1 MKYASLLLV
10 LSAASLPGCGP
21 AEDATVP
28 VAIEAAPAS
37 PASPPE
43 APAQTGEPVAG
54 ATTTPAPVAPAAKP
68 SVARPVATETAPAA
82 DKSSTGVTGVSATD
96 ASQPDLAHGQQIYR
110 QACAFC
116 HDRGAAGAP
125 KIGDAAAWGPRLA
138 LGMEALTASALRGKG
153 AMPAKGGNPALA
165 DAEVRAAVDY
175 LVAQTR

>member
-1 MKYASLLLV
+1 MKYAPLLLV

-21 AEDATVP
+21 AEDASVP
-28 VAIEAAPAS
+28 VVIEAAPAS
-37 PASPPE
+37 PAPPPE

-54 ATTTPAPVAPAAKP
+54 ATTTPAPVAAAAKP
-68 SVARPVATETAPAA
+68 SVAGSVATEAAPAA
-82 DKSSTGVTGVSATD
+82 DKSPIGVSAAD

-138 LGMEALTASALRGKG
+138 PGMETLTASVLRGKG
-153 AMPAKGGNPALA
+153 AMPAKGGNPALTDA
-165 DAEVRAAVDY
+165 DVRAAVAY
-175 LVAQTR
+175 LVAQAR

>member
-21 AEDATVP
+21 AEDASVP
-28 VAIEAAPAS
+28 VAIEAAPTS
-37 PASPPE
+37 PAPPPE

-54 ATTTPAPVAPAAKP
+54 ATTTPAPVAAAAKP
-68 SVARPVATETAPAA
+68 SLAGSVATKAAPEA
-82 DKSSTGVTGVSATD
+82 DKSPAVVSAAD

-165 DAEVRAAVDY
+165 DADVRAAVDY

>member
-1 MKYASLLLV
+1 MKYAPLLLV

-21 AEDATVP
+21 TEDASVP

-37 PASPPE
+37 PAPPPE
-43 APAQTGEPVAG
+43 APARTSEPVAG
-54 ATTTPAPVAPAAKP
+54 VATSPAPVAPTAKP
-68 SVARPVATETAPAA
+68 PVTTEAAPAA
-82 DKSSTGVTGVSATD
+82 DKSPTGVPATD
-96 ASQPDLAHGQQIYR
+96 AAPLDIAHGQHIYR

-138 LGMEALTASALRGKG
+138 LGMEALTASALHGKG

-165 DAEVRAAVDY
+165 DADVRAAVDY
-175 LVAQTR
+175 LVAQAR